1 MNLTICLRF
10 KRLFFMDSILQA
22 SISYIMMGL
31 ISMHYAIMLYDTQI
45 FYTIL
50 EWLAGSAVI
59 IDFMINT
66 INTLYSYGI
75 C

>member
-1 MNLTICLRF
+1 MNLRTCLRF

-31 ISMHYAIMLYDTQI
+31 FLCIMLYDTQI

-66 INTLYSYGI
+66 INTLYNYGI